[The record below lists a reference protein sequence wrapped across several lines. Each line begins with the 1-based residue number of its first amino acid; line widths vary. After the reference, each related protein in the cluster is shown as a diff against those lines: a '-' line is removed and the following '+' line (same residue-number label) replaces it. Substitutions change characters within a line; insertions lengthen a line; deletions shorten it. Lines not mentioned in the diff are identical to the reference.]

1 MIQNHSLLIKRE
13 PITSPVL
20 WIFTSEGSTNLIRK
34 GVAIIIKLLESIMIP
49 SAVMM
54 TDTRWGQLRRIS
66 EYNDLT
72 FFHKPIGLLKAFSWC
87 GLYSFNQVRE
97 SGLNILDSLAQVMWR
112 ETQEQLENLEVMFGW
127 YGKSAIW
134 ILSDLRSL
142 LMSRFLSVGLKAQN
156 W

>member
-1 MIQNHSLLIKRE
+1 MIQNHSLLIKTE
-13 PITSPVL
+13 PIISPVL

-34 GVAIIIKLLESIMIP
+34 GVAIIIKLLGVHYDSESCNDDWYPLRAAERIP
-49 SAVMM
+49 
-54 TDTRWGQLRRIS
+54 
-66 EYNDLT
+66 EHNDLT
-72 FFHKPIGLLKAFSWC
+72 FFHKPIGLLKAFSLC
-87 GLYSFNQVRE
+87 RLYSFNQVRE

-112 ETQEQLENLEVMFGW
+112 ETQEQLGNLEVMFGW
-127 YGKSAIW
+127 YGKSVIW